1 MKRTSIQ
8 TLFGNAGAFS
18 GDVCAQPGAYA
29 FVVSVHRPSLHR
41 PRTGGTSA
49 P

>member
-18 GDVCAQPGAYA
+18 GYVCAQPGAYA
-29 FVVSVHRPSLHR
+29 FVVSVNR
-41 PRTGGTSA
+41 PRIGDPIGDRSA